1 MYMMTIYDAIKR
13 VINWPFISLS
23 GLCSI
28 VVFFYPDLS
37 LKWKLVILGLF
48 VLVVVFII
56 LIIYIRELKKCIS
69 SLSNQTTE
77 RKDTRDCK
85 INKEYL
91 GTWIQYIPD
100 FSRIIAVCDLKYY
113 NGSYHFDGINFGE
126 HGEKDVEF
134 KSYKLIQ
141 DGPDQFFY
149 ITTAHYLSKPEEGE
163 IHGFGKLYIRRRSS
177 GVYKADGYFFDV
189 ESAYGETGQ
198 KAIQHFKML
207 KHDKMLY
214 KQYKELNIPRDDNN
228 IFQMGEKQ
236 IYEIIRDHTII
247 FADK

>member
-1 MYMMTIYDAIKR
+1 MTILDAIKQ
-13 VINWPFISLS
+13 VFNKPIISLGS
-23 GLCSI
+23 ICSI
-28 VVFFYPDLS
+28 VPFFCQDLQMRY
-37 LKWKLVILGLF
+37 K
-48 VLVVVFII
+48 I
-56 LIIYIRELKKCIS
+56 LILCLYLILLIASILIVYIRGLKGIITE
-69 SLSNQTTE
+69 LSNQQAE
-77 RKDTRDCK
+77 ENNQAINCK
-85 INKEYL
+85 IYKDYL